1 MSEDNIGVWGDPW
14 WLVLVKVIVIFCIPL
29 FFAIF
34 CVWFERR
41 ILAFLQQR
49 VGPNMAGPA
58 GLLQP
63 FSDGIK
69 TIMKEDFAP
78 NNVDKFVFTLAPMLT
93 GLAAFTTWAVIPIG
107 GRVSMGGHY
116 TQLQLGDL
124 PVAVL
129 FILAVASIGTYG
141 IVLAGWASTS
151 RYSLLGGLRS
161 AAQMISYEVSM
172 GLAIVCVVLVS
183 RTMSTVGIVNHQATT
198 LTLFGWDSPFP
209 AHNFVL
215 LTPAFCIYVVAMLAE
230 ANRAPFDMPECES
243 ELVGGYSTDYSGF
256 RFALFYLGEYMNMT
270 TLSAICAT
278 LFLGGFNAPWPLNN
292 TAIDGGWWGLL
303 WFLLKVIL
311 FLFFFIWVRGTVHRY
326 RYDQLMA
333 LGGRLSCR
341 FLLAGSSSSVSIRR
355 HVLWPILA
363 PGSLTMPLPLV
374 SSLSTLLSRHWFS
387 TASVAPSTVCSSLLL
402 TLLTPPTRYRFSRII
417 PRLPVSSGRRNCHEY
432 LLALGGPRSNFPN
445 HVPEE
450 VHRRVPAKA
459 EGHRT
464 PLPWPSPAE
473 SLA

>member
-1 MSEDNIGVWGDPW
+1 MSESTIGVWGDPW
-14 WLVLVKVIVIFCIPL
+14 WLILVKAIVIFCIPL

-49 VGPNMAGPA
+49 VGPHMAGPL

-69 TIMKEDFAP
+69 TLMKEDFSP
-78 NNVDKFVFTLAPMLT
+78 DNVDKFVFTLAPMLT
-93 GLAAFTTWAVIPIG
+93 GLAAFTTWSVIPLG
-107 GRVSMGGHY
+107 GQVSIGGHY

-129 FILAVASIGTYG
+129 FILAIASIGTYG

-172 GLAIVCVVLVS
+172 SLAVVSVVLAS
-183 RTMSTVGIVNHQATT
+183 RTMSTVGIVEHQANT

-209 AHNFVL
+209 AHNFIL
-215 LTPAFCIYVVAMLAE
+215 LAPAFCIYVVAMLAE

-278 LFLGGFNAPWPLNN
+278 LFLGGFNAPWPFNN

-303 WFLLKVIL
+303 WFVLKVVL
-311 FLFFFIWVRGTVHRY
+311 GLFFFIWVRGTVPRY
-326 RYDQLMA
+326 RYDQLMSIGWKTLLPLS
-333 LGGRLSCR
+333 LGWLVVIGIYQKAR
-341 FLLAGSSSSVSIRR
+341 AM
-355 HVLWPILA
+355 A
-363 PGSLTMPLPLV
+363 EPGSWLTDDATAIGVVLIYAAIAALVLFLQRRPIDKIITDAKPPVVDPVTAHYPLPV
-374 SSLSTLLSRHWFS
+374 FEDAPAAAGTQRKEELS
-387 TASVAPSTVCSSLLL
+387 
-402 TLLTPPTRYRFSRII
+402 
-417 PRLPVSSGRRNCHEY
+417 
-432 LLALGGPRSNFPN
+432 
-445 HVPEE
+445 
-450 VHRRVPAKA
+450 
-459 EGHRT
+459 
-464 PLPWPSPAE
+464 
-473 SLA
+473 